1 LSALSKLSDGSRK
14 SARASVTR
22 CIQLMQ
28 LSSCPVDKLMK
39 LRRAGSHSPGWMLL
53 PLLPDRQKRGPLR
66 VLCIRLYTPGV
77 GRVACFCRVTGA
89 VPSAR
94 PPSTAPYMPAAVC
107 DRLGCVW
114 TETLRRRQPRRLTR
128 FRPTSEI

>member
-53 PLLPDRQKRGPLR
+53 PLLPDRQKGGPLR
-66 VLCIRLYTPGV
+66 VLCIRLYSPASAAW
-77 GRVACFCRVTGA
+77 RVFVVSLARYQALVHRAPPRICLPPYVTGSA
-89 VPSAR
+89 VYGQKLCAESNLA
-94 PPSTAPYMPAAVC
+94 
-107 DRLGCVW
+107 G
-114 TETLRRRQPRRLTR
+114 
-128 FRPTSEI
+128 